1 MSVAL
6 GPFSGA
12 TPIVGETEGSYRERP
27 EPDPEE
33 DDLVAIANYIDL
45 VEAELAKADLSAIGV
60 RAFVIEAAGF
70 NPILTHAAG
79 GIRLMVR
86 AADVEQAKV
95 HLTDR
100 KRSDAHADIDD
111 GSDGNPDV
119 IRCPACELSYVAFEK
134 RRITTP
140 FSLSPLWLVFLP
152 VPLLAMAA
160 LPFAAIF
167 SKTRYRCHKCL
178 HVWDAKD
185 AGPKELT
192 ALASDDPRPVF
203 RLRRGSPGFGVL
215 FGLAG
220 GFLLELAGYGGAWWL
235 GALVG
240 YAIGG
245 ALRKDV
251 CSNPECRAPVAPGVT
266 ECASCHGTFAGIIGS
281 AHDHF
286 SESANVRR
294 ELASER
300 KRWTERT
307 PKKGKRLRAAGDP
320 ARAAVS
326 RPDPAGARA
335 RRR

>member
-1 MSVAL
+1 M
-6 GPFSGA
+6 
-12 TPIVGETEGSYRERP
+12 GETEGSYREPP
-27 EPDPEE
+27 EADPEE

-86 AADVEQAKV
+86 AADVQQATV
-95 HLTDR
+95 HLADR
-100 KRSDAHADIDD
+100 KRSDTQADIDD

-119 IRCPACELSYVAFEK
+119 TRCPSCELAYVAFEK

-140 FSLSPLWLVFLP
+140 FNLSPLWLAFLP

-160 LPFAAIF
+160 LPFAAML
-167 SKTRYRCHKCL
+167 SKPRYRCHKCL
-178 HVWDAKD
+178 HVWDDKA
-185 AGPKELT
+185 AGPTELT
-192 ALASDDPRPVF
+192 SLASDDPRPVF

-240 YAIGG
+240 YAVGG
-245 ALRKDV
+245 ARGKDV
-251 CSNPECRAPVAPGVT
+251 CSNPECRAPVAPDAT
-266 ECASCHGTFAGIIGS
+266 ECSSCRGTFAGVIAS
-281 AHDHF
+281 AHEHF

-300 KRWTERT
+300 KRWAGRARS
-307 PKKGKRLRAAGDP
+307 KKGEK
-320 ARAAVS
+320 V
-326 RPDPAGARA
+326 A
-335 RRR
+335 RRRPADADGESRAAPAARRARPR